1 MGSENDLYVAKLG
14 WGGELTLTL
23 PEGTFNWTPNN
34 WHTKWTLQDESGS
47 EIMRI
52 ELTGFSNSSGNLIIH
67 QAFLPAQK
75 LSMLALLGWYL
86 IMNVLDDDL
95 SSAGAV
101 VATM

>member
-14 WGGELTLTL
+14 WGGELTLTF

-34 WHTKWTLQDESGS
+34 WHTKWRLQDEAGS
-47 EIMRI
+47 EVMRI
-52 ELTGFSNSSGNLIIH
+52 ELTGFSNSSGNLIVN
-67 QAFLPAQK
+67 QASLPAQK
-75 LSMLALLGWYL
+75 LSLLALLGWYL